1 VKHPDWHHKTDLLTE
16 RYCAIEVRN
25 ANDRRALTRPPVAS
39 GDFRM
44 WSAEVGYAL
53 EAPLLDTSQRL
64 VGVDYELTI
73 VGNSHRGLGVPLPLL
88 VPAVSLISL
97 LKLRPGALY
106 SYEDDNGP
114 ALSLFTWRTEY
125 DVSDYYLAW
134 PRTWGSGIVIRL
146 DLLAQLSAAVGAHR
160 LVLRDFIMGDLRCDT
175 LPSS

>member
-1 VKHPDWHHKTDLLTE
+1 
-16 RYCAIEVRN
+16 
-25 ANDRRALTRPPVAS
+25 
-39 GDFRM
+39 M
-44 WSAEVGYAL
+44 
-53 EAPLLDTSQRL
+53 
-64 VGVDYELTI
+64 TI

-114 ALSLFTWRTEY
+114 ALSLVTWRTEY